1 MPPLFLLEPYE
12 PCVQKL
18 WQYYFVTFALV
29 SDTPSQLLDLIQEY
43 SSFKVTHF
51 NHTILQHG
59 VCIESRNNTNS
70 DIKETLEFHLNETI
84 FSKYNLK
91 TKVLKYYGKDEDTK
105 IDTGDVIVAVIILGI
120 LFLNVIGSFYDVCR
134 NEKNGTGLNI
144 LLCFSIRQ
152 NWRKLM
158 TPVGKSD
165 PRLERLK
172 SINGIRTLSTSLVI
186 MSHAF
191 LPALIYIDNPQAVE
205 ETYNNVANH
214 IFSNGSI
221 IMQTFFTISGFLLV
235 YNLQI
240 AAEKN
245 SYEWLTLPRGVL
257 LRWLRLTPAYAL
269 VLAVTVTWMRH
280 AGSGPL
286 WQPVVGTEARDCAR
300 NWWLHLVLLNNYVDG
315 SECMVHTWYLA
326 ADFHLYILGIIVFVS
341 CRTTRARVVSL
352 SLLFNL
358 GLITSALHTYFQDLD
373 AAVIF
378 SPETI
383 RWTFKNDRT
392 YNHVYKRSHTNISC
406 YVLGLALGY
415 IVYYAQKTNFDVQK
429 YKKYRMLLW
438 SAFPVGL
445 LLILSASLFYADR
458 GSMPLRM
465 AYAALARPLDGLL
478 LACYIFSSVLKY
490 EDVYRGV
497 VEWRGWTVPGRL
509 SFSAYLLHASFV
521 RYAAGVQTIITHST
535 KLHMVQLFLF
545 FLMVSYLAAFVF
557 WIVVE
562 APLGQ
567 LVKVTFERRRRTK
580 NIDEKPEKMIE

>member
-1 MPPLFLLEPYE
+1 M
-12 PCVQKL
+12 
-18 WQYYFVTFALV
+18 
-29 SDTPSQLLDLIQEY
+29 S
-43 SSFKVTHF
+43 
-51 NHTILQHG
+51 
-59 VCIESRNNTNS
+59 
-70 DIKETLEFHLNETI
+70 
-84 FSKYNLK
+84 
-91 TKVLKYYGKDEDTK
+91 
-105 IDTGDVIVAVIILGI
+105 
-120 LFLNVIGSFYDVCR
+120 
-134 NEKNGTGLNI
+134 
-144 LLCFSIRQ
+144 
-152 NWRKLM
+152 
-158 TPVGKSD
+158 PVGKSD

-257 LRWLRLTPAYAL
+257 LRWLRLTSAYAL

-286 WQPVVGTEARDCAR
+286 WQVRHYSMTTTNEAINNKSNFFQPVVGTEARDCAR

-326 ADFHLYILGIIVFVS
+326 ADFHLYILGIIIFVS
-341 CRTTRARVVSL
+341 CRTTRARIVSL
-352 SLLFNL
+352 SLLFIL

-383 RWTFKNDRT
+383 RWTFKHDRT

-429 YKKYRMLLW
+429 YKKYRILLW

-521 RYAAGVQTIITHST
+521 RYAAGVQTNITHST
-535 KLHMVQLFLF
+535 KLHMGYTEMQHFQSFKTLCLMKYVTVQLFLF
-545 FLMVSYLAAFVF
+545 FLVVSYLAAFVF
-557 WIVVE
+557 SIVVE

-567 LVKVTFERRRRTK
+567 LVKVTFETRRRNK
-580 NIDEKPEKMIE
+580 NIDEKPEKIIE